1 MDLSSQATVNATE
14 KQATDERTNGRGQGG
29 GREENATG
37 KIIVNCDS
45 RICRPDSI
53 ATGLTIINVRAN
65 ASVFT
70 DRERKRDVVT

>member
-1 MDLSSQATVNATE
+1 MS
-14 KQATDERTNGRGQGG
+14 GRMAEGRGG

>member
-1 MDLSSQATVNATE
+1 MAGE
-14 KQATDERTNGRGQGG
+14 GG
-29 GREENATG
+29 EAEENATR

-45 RICRPDSI
+45 PDPNDSI

-70 DRERKRDVVT
+70 VFRERKFATSS